1 MEEKW
6 NIGQSLGPGKKK
18 EKLWKKG
25 HTAMKS
31 GGASY
36 VEGRDRVQGPAM
48 PYAAALQGQSH
59 FQAEP
64 KKETAENGPTVRTE
78 KMAAPYLMGRDQVR
92 EPELPYGA
100 GAQAWGYPKPQ
111 AADATPAAPAGPKG
125 EVVVAPYLTGK
136 DQVKEPEIPYGAG
149 AQAGIK
155 SQRPVEEK
163 ESGHWLKRKTPPR
176 TSLEVLGE
184 LNALEQ
190 SYDEMLQEAEGWES
204 QAALQ
209 DTPEEMSQWEKKG
222 RDLRKKAAELEPY
235 LDALQKE
242 WEYAMDWEWE
252 EEKKREGYR
261 DPTLRDLTIGSFQ
274 QGYDTAQFGKESY
287 RDMLGEED
295 NRKAEYEEK
304 LAGEE
309 YKFMPEKLWQIGLS
323 GISSEGGELLN
334 KAVDPDTLCIVG
346 TTTLATSAGGVTA
359 PVGLAV
365 GSTAAN
371 AWNDIKIETGL
382 TYDELLKN
390 GVSEETARPI
400 AEMVGGAAGLLGA
413 IPVDS
418 LMESLGILQKG
429 GVSQKA
435 VEIILDE
442 LKRRGIIVAGE
453 TLLDTAQEGLTIAGV
468 QAGTKI
474 DTGEWAYNGKQVT
487 DQLSNTMVNSAIK
500 NGFLEIPG
508 MVKSVVTEAGKSSQG
523 VSDALVS
530 DQMAALMLGD
540 QRTKEFLIRKGHL
553 ILTKDMSGSQ
563 KIAAVKK
570 AVETVV
576 RKHQN

>member
-1 MEEKW
+1 MRAFK
-6 NIGQSLGPGKKK
+6 QLG
-18 EKLWKKG
+18 ETL
-25 HTAMKS
+25 TRLS
-31 GGASY
+31 GGGTSY
-36 VEGRDRVQGPAM
+36 AEGRDSVQGSTL
-48 PYAAALQGQSH
+48 PYAAALQGGGYS
-59 FQAEP
+59 QAEP
-64 KKETAENGPTVRTE
+64 KKETEE
-78 KMAAPYLMGRDQVR
+78 R
-92 EPELPYGA
+92 EPETTTE
-100 GAQAWGYPKPQ
+100 QKP
-111 AADATPAAPAGPKG
+111 
-125 EVVVAPYLTGK
+125 APYLTGRDEMK
-136 DQVKEPEIPYGAG
+136 TGLPYAAG
-149 AQAGIK
+149 LQAGIK
-155 SQRPVEEK
+155 PGSPSKDEQ
-163 ESGHWLKRKTPPR
+163 SGPWLKKKAPKRAAQ
-176 TSLEVLGE
+176 EVLEE
-184 LNALEQ
+184 LETLER
-190 SYDEMLQEAEGWES
+190 SYDEMLQEAEAWES

-209 DTPEEMSQWEKKG
+209 ETPEEMSQWEKKSQN
-222 RDLRKKAAELEPY
+222 LRKKAAEMEPY
-235 LDALQKE
+235 LDTLQKE
-242 WEYAMDWEWE
+242 WKYAMDWEWE
-252 EEKKREGYR
+252 EEKRKNGYR
-261 DPTLRDLTIGSFQ
+261 DPSFRDLTVGSFKK
-274 QGYDTAQFGKESY
+274 GYDTAQFGKESY
-287 RDMLGEED
+287 RDMLGDED
-295 NRKAEYEEK
+295 NRKEEYEEK

-309 YKFMPEKLWQIGLS
+309 YKFMPEEWWQKGLS

-453 TLLDTAQEGLTIAGV
+453 TLLDTAQEGLTIAGI

-508 MVKSVVTEAGKSSQG
+508 MVKSVMTEAGKSSQG

-530 DQMAALMLGD
+530 DQTAALMLGD

-553 ILTKDMSGSQ
+553 ILTKDMSESQ

-570 AVETVV
+570 AVETVI
-576 RKHQN
+576 RKHQNQP